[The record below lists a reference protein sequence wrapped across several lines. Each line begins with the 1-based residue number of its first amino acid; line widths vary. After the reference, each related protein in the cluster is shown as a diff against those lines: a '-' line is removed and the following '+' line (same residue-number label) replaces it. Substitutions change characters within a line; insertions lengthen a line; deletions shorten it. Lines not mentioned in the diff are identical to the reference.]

1 MKLTNKDIV
10 LFSGDSITDGNRGHS
25 MDCNHIM
32 GHGYQYIVAG
42 ELAVENAAEMPKF
55 VNKGY
60 SGYTMGKILNTWQE
74 DVIDNKPTYLSI
86 LAGVNDGI
94 FGQERGFNPK
104 QAADNYRK
112 DLESAVIKTQNSLQ
126 NTKIIICEPFYFP
139 LDRKNPNFDFVP
151 HPYCEENH
159 GRPDRNETDESV
171 QYRLECIEYTRA
183 AAKEIAQKYSL
194 CFVSFY
200 SSFSNAVKASNTQYF
215 IWDSTHPTV
224 AGHMLMAKEWLKAVN
239 KAFDKA

>member
-1 MKLTNKDIV
+1 MKLTAKDIV

-32 GHGYQYIVAG
+32 GHGYQYIAAG
-42 ELAVENAAEMPKF
+42 ELALENSSEMPKF
-55 VNKGY
+55 INKGY
-60 SGYTMGKILNTWQE
+60 SGYTMGKILETWQE

-94 FGQERGFNPK
+94 FGKERSFTPK
-104 QAADNYRK
+104 QAADNYK
-112 DLESAVIKTQNSLQ
+112 NDLDSAVCKTKEALP

-139 LDRKNPNFDFVP
+139 LDRTNPNFDFTP

-159 GRPDRNETDESV
+159 GRPDRDDTDEFV
-171 QYRLECIEYTRA
+171 QYRLECIGYTRD
-183 AAKEIAQKYSL
+183 AAKETAQNHSL
-194 CFVSFY
+194 VFVPFYDCFL
-200 SSFSNAVKASNTQYF
+200 KAFKNSKTEYF

-224 AGHMLMAKEWLKAVN
+224 AGHMLMAKKWLEVTD
-239 KAFDKA
+239 KAF